1 MVDHFSQLRILAAGF
16 IAWLVLSAG
25 LVHGQ
30 SLIWSVPEQ
39 DGTYV
44 YYEGSYKNVQ
54 RRPENAQGDL
64 TLEWR
69 CELTIKAVGTETVDV
84 DGREEKCRWL
94 EIKSVVGTPSEQGV
108 KPGPSGERIYKVL
121 VPPSKVLGKVH
132 DRDDIQVTFLPVVK
146 GYRKIGTRDP
156 EALKEKVLAV
166 SPMLT
171 LLEYYADLKT
181 EGAAEE
187 VTLPGAIGDVNA
199 TLWKGSQTKESTTH
213 RSTNQ
218 GQIWVSPQV
227 PFGVAK
233 WRVVIKQE
241 TKDATEK
248 RDQFKD
254 WAEITVEMSAVKQ
267 GTDGRSDLAELK

>member
-1 MVDHFSQLRILAAGF
+1 MVDRTSHRRILVGAVVACVAMTAASVQ
-16 IAWLVLSAG
+16 A
-25 LVHGQ
+25 Q

-44 YYEGSYKNVQ
+44 QYEGSYKNVQ
-54 RRPENAQGDL
+54 RRPENALGDL
-64 TLEWR
+64 SREWR
-69 CELTIKAVGTETVDV
+69 CELTIKAVGTETADV
-84 DGREEKCRWL
+84 DGQEQKCRWL

-121 VPPSKVLGKVH
+121 VPQSKVLGKVH
-132 DRDDIQVTFLPVVK
+132 DQDDIQVTFLPVVK
-146 GYRKIGTRDP
+146 GYRRIGNRDP
-156 EALKEKVLAV
+156 EPLKEKVLAV

-171 LLEYYADLKT
+171 LLEYYDDLKA
-181 EGAAEE
+181 ESAAED
-187 VTLPGAIGDVNA
+187 VTLPGAIGDVKA
-199 TLWKGSQTKESTTH
+199 TLWKGSQTKESSTH

-218 GQIWVSPQV
+218 GQIWVSPQI
-227 PFGVAK
+227 PFGVARWK
-233 WRVVIKQE
+233 VVLKQE

-254 WAEITVEMSAVKQ
+254 WAEITVEMSAIKQ

>member
-1 MVDHFSQLRILAAGF
+1 MVGHASRWGQVAAGVV
-16 IAWLVLSAG
+16 AWLAMSAG
-25 LVHGQ
+25 SAHAQ

-69 CELTIKAVGTETVDV
+69 CELTIKAIGTEMADV
-84 DGREEKCRWL
+84 DGQEQKCRWL

-121 VPPSKVLGKVH
+121 VPQAKVLGTVL
-132 DRDDIQVTFLPVVK
+132 DQDELQVTFLPVVK
-146 GYRKIGTRDP
+146 GYRRVGTRDP
-156 EALKEKVLAV
+156 EPLKEKVLAV

-171 LLEYYADLKT
+171 LLEYYPDLKA

-187 VTLPGAIGDVNA
+187 LTLPGEIGAVNA
-199 TLWKGSQTKESTTH
+199 TLWKGLQTKESSIN

-218 GQIWVSPQV
+218 GQIWVSQQV

-233 WRVVIKQE
+233 WRVVVKQE
-241 TKDATEK
+241 IKDATAK
-248 RDQFKD
+248 RDDFKD

-267 GTDGRSDLAELK
+267 GNDARSDLAELN